1 MHKIPSTLLSNKK
14 IQIKTIMGYH
24 YTPIKWLK
32 LKKNR
37 ASIKC
42 GDDTEQVQLSN
53 IAGENAKS
61 YICSGKQ
68 IGSF

>member
-1 MHKIPSTLLSNKK
+1 
-14 IQIKTIMGYH
+14 MGYH
-24 YTPIKWLK
+24 YIPIKWLK
-32 LKKNR
+32 LKIKIV
-37 ASIKC
+37 SVKC
-42 GDDTEQVQLSN
+42 GDDTEQLQLSY